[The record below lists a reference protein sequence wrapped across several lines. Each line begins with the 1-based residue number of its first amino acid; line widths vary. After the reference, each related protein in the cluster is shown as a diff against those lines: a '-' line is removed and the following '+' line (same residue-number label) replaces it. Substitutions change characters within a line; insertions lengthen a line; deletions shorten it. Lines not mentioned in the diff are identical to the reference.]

1 MKGSY
6 NMQTPGGH
14 RRPSGSQERPRDTR
28 YTLRRLWG
36 YLCRHRWMLL
46 AAAAL
51 ALASNLL
58 ALLGPMLSGLAIDAI
73 GTVPGQVDF
82 PRVFFYAGWML
93 AFYLL
98 SALLGYLLSL
108 LMIRLSQRVVRQMR
122 GDLFSHLMDLP
133 VRYFDS
139 HQTGDIVSR
148 ISYDIDTV
156 NTSLSSDLL
165 QIGTSAITVVGSFGM
180 MLAIS
185 PALLAVFA
193 VTVPLSILWTRYM
206 TRKVRPLF
214 SRRSAELGALGGLS
228 EEAVSGLRT
237 VKAYSGE
244 EAVTARFDAQ
254 DKRALDAQ
262 YAADYYGTMTGPSVN
277 FINNLSLTLVSVLG
291 ATLFL
296 FGKITLGNL
305 SSFVLYSRKF
315 SGPIN
320 EIANIASD
328 LQSAFAA
335 AERVFRLIDEPS
347 EPADAP
353 DALPAGAVR
362 GEVELDRVS
371 FGYDPTSPVLKDFSL
386 RAPPGSLVAIVGP
399 TGAGKTT
406 VINLLMR
413 FYDPQSGEI
422 RLDGRETRRIT
433 RDSLRRCYTL
443 VLQDTWLFSGTI
455 AENIAYARPDATR
468 EEVVAAA
475 KAAHIH
481 RFISQLPQGYD
492 TLLTG
497 DEAAISR
504 GQKQMLTI
512 ARAMLLQ
519 SNMLILDEATSNVDT
534 RTERRI
540 QGAMRQL
547 MEGRTCFVIA
557 HRLSTIQNADVI
569 LVVKDGR
576 VVEQGD
582 HASLLQRGGAYAELY
597 WAQFQ

>member
-1 MKGSY
+1 
-6 NMQTPGGH
+6 MQTPGGH

>member
-320 EIANIASD
+320 EIANITSD

-335 AERVFRLIDEPS
+335 AERVFRLIDEPP

-371 FGYDPTSPVLKDFSL
+371 FGYDPAAPVLKDFSL

-492 TLLTG
+492 TPLTG